1 MVKKLRL
8 FCILVSLPAGL
19 LADFS
24 YEQSAK
30 MTGGAMMGAMKI
42 VGAFSKQAREPIAT
56 TVSVKGNR
64 MVHGS
69 KEHAQIIDLDSETI
83 TDVNFAKKQYSV
95 ITFAEM
101 TQAMEQGRGD
111 QLAGTATGELPR
123 RQPEQD
129 QEGGERAEDVLTSQ
143 RSRVQPVEEI
153 DGPAGQAE
161 HQPGALEPQG
171 NHRDI
176 QEPVDRPVDAQPG
189 DNAHVAA
196 GGNNGAGVDP
206 SDRMFLEEMHEI
218 AANLVASNK
227 RSVLEGW

>member
-101 TQAMEQGRGD
+101 TQAMEQ
-111 QLAGTATGELPR
+111 AM
-123 RQPEQD
+123 
-129 QEGGERAEDVLTSQ
+129 Q
-143 RSRVQPVEEI
+143 RSKDRKSESK
-153 DGPAGQAE
+153 PAEGK
-161 HQPGALEPQG
+161 
-171 NHRDI
+171 
-176 QEPVDRPVDAQPG
+176 
-189 DNAHVAA
+189 
-196 GGNNGAGVDP
+196 P
-206 SDRMFLEEMHEI
+206 SDTTAEFKVDVKETGQKKQIAGYDARQMIMTMQMDATDQKTGNKGGMMVTNDMWIAPKMAGYEE
-218 AANLVASNK
+218 
-227 RSVLEGW
+227 